1 MVRRSDSPR
10 SIIPQGIFPFEN
22 QGLYPSAPQAE
33 IRIERGRGEAQ
44 RRRWTFYE
52 AINIE
57 RPIVEWLL
65 NKGYDVKWI
74 PDIDCEMEDD
84 ELLDLTIAEKRV
96 LLTNDK
102 DFGAMTFR
110 QRKISTGIILF
121 RIKGQDTGQKIKVLQ
136 TLLDKVGD
144 KIIGNFV
151 VLAKKKGRIIPIEEG
166 PWKKESF

>member
-1 MVRRSDSPR
+1 MNLKFMADV
-10 SIIPQGIFPFEN
+10 
-22 QGLYPSAPQAE
+22 
-33 IRIERGRGEAQ
+33 
-44 RRRWTFYE
+44 
-52 AINIE
+52 NIE